1 MKSHPDTKLIIIDT
15 FQRIR
20 SPESNQYSYADDY
33 REVDILKQF
42 ASQHEIAIIPDY
54 EESLDTTMITRS
66 LLDRLME
73 DDVFSYAHLMITGK
87 MQAYLDDYAREYSDL
102 R

>member
-1 MKSHPDTKLIIIDT
+1 MFTDGSTA
-15 FQRIR
+15 
-20 SPESNQYSYADDY
+20 SYY
-33 REVDILKQF
+33 
-42 ASQHEIAIIPDY
+42 IPDY

-102 R
+102 RRGIEEDLRKTNNDATAAYLAREFMMYDS